1 MQVIESILILVA
13 LASLWPYIVG
23 YRETW
28 YTVWLLAVVGLM
40 VWVTTRRL
48 ARIRSAA
55 DEAKEKHDE
64 AQRLRGPSKP
74 EL

>member
-23 YRETW
+23 YREPW
-28 YTVWLLAVVGLM
+28 YTVWMLAMLGVM
-40 VWVTTRRL
+40 VWVATRRL

-55 DEAKEKHDE
+55 AEAKEKHNE
-64 AQRLRGPSKP
+64 AERLRGPSRR
-74 EL
+74 

>member
-13 LASLWPYIVG
+13 LASLWPYILG
-23 YRETW
+23 YREPW
-28 YTVWLLAVVGLM
+28 YTVWTLAMLGVM

-55 DEAKEKHDE
+55 AEAKGKHDQAE
-64 AQRLRGPSKP
+64 RLRGPSKR
-74 EL
+74 